1 MKLVLAVSLAICF
14 LVISN
19 EAATDKTGNLQSLS
33 NAFAIRDNLR
43 KCLAKSKGMVSNYFQ
58 EDGLGDALKNV
69 LAIITKRLKNR
80 SEKLC
85 S

>member
-1 MKLVLAVSLAICF
+1 M
-14 LVISN
+14 SN
-19 EAATDKTGNLQSLS
+19 EAATDKTDNLQLLS
-33 NAFAIRDNLR
+33 DAFAIRDNLR
-43 KCLAKSKGMVSNYFQ
+43 KCLAKSNGVVSNYFQ